1 MIDHCVVN
9 WIYNTIAK
17 NVFDIIYKPHASAF
31 TA

>member
-9 WIYNTIAK
+9 WIYNTTAK
-17 NVFDIIYKPHASAF
+17 NVFDIIYKPHAFAF